1 MRSVAFVPIKANS
14 TRVPGKNLR
23 SLGGTPLY
31 RPLLTNVVLANSFDK
46 IVVDTDS
53 QEITEWC
60 NQKGIDVIKRDPWY
74 ASDEANGNELLVYH
88 SEIFPEYE
96 LYFQLFVTAP
106 FLSSKTIEDCLSFLK
121 SNRGYDSIFT
131 AQKQTGWFW
140 MDGNPVNY
148 QPGLLPRSQ
157 DAKFLIQETTGLY
170 GIRKQALQ
178 KYKQRIGL
186 DPKYWIVDWKE
197 SIDIDDEEDFR
208 FAELVC
214 KMKDA

>member
-1 MRSVAFVPIKANS
+1 MRSIAFVPIKANS
-14 TRVPGKNLR
+14 TRVPGNNLR

-31 RPLLTNVVLANSFDK
+31 RHLLSSMLSSNSFDK

-53 QEITEWC
+53 TEINEWC
-60 NQKGIDVIKRDPWY
+60 SNVGIDVIQREPWY
-74 ASDEANGNELLVYH
+74 ASDEANGNDLLVH
-88 SEIFPEYE
+88 HAKMFPDFDM
-96 LYFQLFVTAP
+96 YFQLFVTAP
-106 FLSSKTIEDCLSFLK
+106 FLSSRTMADCLKFLK
-121 SNRGYDSIFT
+121 DNKEYDSIFT
-131 AQKQTGWFW
+131 AQKHTGWFW

-170 GIRKQALQ
+170 GIRKSSLE

-186 DPKYWIVDWKE
+186 DPMYWMVDWKE
-197 SIDIDDEEDFR
+197 AIDIDDEEDFK